1 MSLDG
6 VLLTRLLPPQLPAG
20 RVEREDLVSVV
31 VAGLRDRLV
40 TVIAG
45 AGYGKTTLVTQA
57 LAAADTPWVWC
68 SCDGRIAGTRALLAH
83 VAAGIGR
90 RFPGFGADLS
100 LLGGP
105 GDQIVELANEI
116 VETVPD
122 DFVVAL
128 DDVHLLPEETRPAL
142 GLLIDHLG
150 PNVHFVLA
158 GRAPLPF
165 ALGSLRLGR
174 VLEIGEDRLA
184 FGPDESRRLLAG
196 MGVGL
201 PEERVRTLLERT
213 EGWVAGLVLA
223 AQSGGAEPGDGRG
236 DHFHYLAEEVVLQ
249 QPEDVRRLL
258 EDTSV
263 LGRFTPAMA
272 AAVGDHPDPAPVLAD
287 LVARH
292 LFTVRLDAE
301 GDWYRYHHL
310 LRDVLRSRIERTEPE
325 RVIAL
330 HRRAAAWWLAA
341 DEPTE
346 AVPHLLAAGD
356 DEGAVEALAPVAGRL
371 ALGPQS
377 DALAAWLDVLPNDRW
392 EARPELLLAHA
403 SLLLTRAEHEASF
416 AEHERAIKRLLE
428 LGDHERAAA
437 ALFRLQVSMLMA
449 GTRPRLRAEIG
460 RRWRDRISPDAA
472 LMPAA
477 RLLLAS
483 AYGYDCRFAEARE
496 EIAAALA
503 LPAAAGTPGLT
514 DFADVIRGFYVDFWH
529 DRPVE
534 AERAVR
540 SAVERQRAAADGD
553 PLSLRPFAMM
563 LDLYLT
569 LELGRYEWTLSG
581 SEVFFAES
589 RKIGVHRSGARSAM
603 WVRSSCLVGLGR
615 WDELAREFA
624 PAPETADPAAGTSYS
639 YRYRAPAARLAGHR
653 GRADEVR
660 AQVARGR
667 EEMEAYGPVFD
678 DATFLCDYALAAV
691 EVDPD
696 LAAACADDA
705 VRAAGRVG
713 SAWLRARASLVAA
726 LCENDDAARDARIA
740 DALEI
745 TERWSLPEL
754 WTRRER
760 LACPPLLARA
770 LEAGLGPEGVA
781 ERLLAQAGGEVLQE
795 VLSRVPPAANE
806 IRVRLAELA
815 GEVADIDI
823 GLIDQLLR
831 DSDPA
836 VRDAARRSWT
846 RVKSRPRAVLTMR
859 AFGELRVER
868 DGTLVPASAFVRQK
882 ARALL
887 ARLIAASGPVHREAL
902 CDDLWGDLAPDR
914 AAAALRS
921 TLHDLRRAIE
931 PELEAGSAASAISTD
946 GDTIRLAMGADDG
959 LDVEDLL
966 RLSRPA
972 DAGEGDAERL
982 ARLRDA
988 VALHRGP
995 FLAEWPYEEWALRRR
1010 DELEAA
1016 FDGALEEL
1024 TRVAVGCGD
1033 GSEAVRHARRLV
1045 QREPEREGW
1054 HRLLMRAYVLDGDRS
1069 MALRQFHACRAVLR
1083 REQGIEPG
1091 PETRQLYAE
1100 LLREGDE
1107 EPAGVAPGAL

>member
-1 MSLDG
+1 MALDG
-6 VLLTRLLPPQLPAG
+6 VLLTRLLPPQLPPD
-20 RVEREDLVSVV
+20 RVEREELVSAV
-31 VAGLRDRLV
+31 VAGLHDRLV

-57 LAAADTPWVWC
+57 LSVAGTPWVWC

-105 GDQIVELANEI
+105 EDQIVELANEI

-128 DDVHLLPEETRPAL
+128 DDVHLLPDEARPAL
-142 GLLIDHLG
+142 GLMVDHLG

-165 ALGSLRLGR
+165 SLGALRLGR

-184 FGPDESRRLLAG
+184 FGPDDSRRLLEG
-196 MGVGL
+196 MGAEL
-201 PEERVRTLLERT
+201 PEERLRALLERT

-236 DHFHYLAEEVVLQ
+236 EHFEYLAEEVLLQ

-292 LFTVRLDAE
+292 LFTVRLDAD

-310 LRDVLRSRIERTEPE
+310 LRDVLRARIERDEPE
-325 RVIAL
+325 RAIAL
-330 HRRAAAWWLAA
+330 HRRAAAWWLAR

-356 DEGAVEALAPVAGRL
+356 EDAAVEALSPVAGRL

-377 DALAAWLDVLPNDRW
+377 DALAAWLEVLPDDLW
-392 EARPELLLAHA
+392 QARAELLLANA

-416 AEHERAIKRLLE
+416 AEHERAIQRLLE

-460 RRWRDRISPDAA
+460 RRWRDRISPAA
-472 LMPAA
+472 PLMPAA

-496 EIAAALA
+496 EIAAALS
-503 LPAAAGTPGLT
+503 LPAVADTPGLI
-514 DFADVIRGFYVDFWH
+514 DFAEVVRGFYVDFWH

-534 AERAVR
+534 AERAVGA
-540 SAVERQRAAADGD
+540 AVDRLRVAVDGD

-563 LDLYLT
+563 LDLYLL
-569 LELGRYEWTLSG
+569 LELGHYESTLAG
-581 SEVFFAES
+581 AEVFFSES

-615 WDELAREFA
+615 WEELAKEFVR
-624 PAPETADPAAGTSYS
+624 APETADPAAGTSYS

-653 GRADEVR
+653 RQADEVR
-660 AQVARGR
+660 EQVGRGR
-667 EEMEAYGPVFD
+667 AEMEAYGPVFD

-691 EVDPD
+691 EVDPA

-726 LCENDDAARDARIA
+726 LCETDDAARDARIA
-740 DALEI
+740 DAIEI
-745 TERWSLPEL
+745 TERWDLPEL

-770 LEAGLGPEGVA
+770 LEAGLGPEGAA
-781 ERLLAQAGGEVLQE
+781 ERLLARAGGEVLQR
-795 VLSRVPPAANE
+795 VLSLVPADARE
-806 IRVRLAELA
+806 TRARLAELA
-815 GEVADIDI
+815 AEIPDIEIALVDH
-823 GLIDQLLR
+823 LLR
-831 DSDPA
+831 DGDPA

-846 RVKSRPRAVLTMR
+846 RLKSRPRAVLTMR

-868 DGTLVPASAFVRQK
+868 DGTPVPASAFVRQK

-902 CDDLWGDLAPDR
+902 CEDLWPDLAPDR

-931 PELEAGSAASAISTD
+931 PELEAGSAASSISTD
-946 GDTIRLAMGADDG
+946 GDTIRLAVGAEDR
-959 LDVEDLL
+959 LDVADFL

-972 DAGEGDAERL
+972 DPDEGEPERL

-988 VALHRGP
+988 VDLHRGP

-1010 DELEAA
+1010 EELEGA

-1024 TRVAVGCGD
+1024 TRVAIACGD
-1033 GSEAVRHARRLV
+1033 GGEAVRHGRRLV
-1045 QREPEREGW
+1045 QRQPEREGW
-1054 HRLLMRAYVLDGDRS
+1054 HRLLMRAFALDGDRA

-1091 PETRQLYAE
+1091 AETRRLYAE
-1100 LLREGDE
+1100 LLREGDGYRE
-1107 EPAGVAPGAL
+1107 GDAAQAL